1 MIDGF
6 NMELHVLRHRLHI
19 ASMQKKDL
27 DLFSHSLIKL
37 TLLHQHTSCKFFSF
51 TETCDDFSV
60 IIDEHGFSE
69 LPSRT
74 ELMVQPTIWL
84 VLNAIPSPTDAD
96 GNAGLTK
103 TTKSLIMLLADQKI
117 SIYSL
122 STYQTDFVLV
132 REEDYDRV
140 VWCLQ
145 PHFAVFWEQ
154 EDGEMIPVAL
164 EGIQHT
170 SPLTPTEPKSPR
182 PIVHY
187 FQSPD
192 NHFLVTSLQP
202 ELLSH
207 ISIALL
213 QLMFYSDSF
222 LPPPKEGHERF
233 LSLSIIND
241 RMSLVVDTESLA
253 LFPPGSVCTGT
264 EEYWRM
270 IKIGNL
276 PLGFDESGIAA
287 QISEPLAED
296 NIPMYYISTFLND
309 HTLVSELD
317 IDHALSILKSKQ
329 GHNVTELS

>member
-1 MIDGF
+1 MFTGMIDGF

-213 QLMFYSDSF
+213 QLMFYSD
-222 LPPPKEGHERF
+222 R
-233 LSLSIIND
+233 
-241 RMSLVVDTESLA
+241 
-253 LFPPGSVCTGT
+253 FPPGSVCTGT